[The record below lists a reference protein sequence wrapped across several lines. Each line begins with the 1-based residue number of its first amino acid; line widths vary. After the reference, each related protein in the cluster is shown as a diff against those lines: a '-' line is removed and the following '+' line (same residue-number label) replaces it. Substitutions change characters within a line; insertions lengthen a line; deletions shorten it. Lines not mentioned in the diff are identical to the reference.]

1 VLQLENPNRYG
12 LIWVDII
19 SYEGWLHLFTDQPA
33 PRFQTEQR
41 HVVLFPIGSCEQH
54 GPYLPIDTDLRIAT
68 LLAEQVASLL
78 SDDTV
83 LLPAMPFSCSHEHR
97 GLGTIALDI
106 STVSAFV
113 HNVAR
118 SLKSWGTPSLLV
130 LLNWHGGNDLLGAL
144 ATEITS
150 IESLPCAAIP
160 SIVQVGQAW
169 DESGMTTAKDIH
181 AGAIETAIIRAYW
194 PELVKEPIPQAA
206 HCEPHIG
213 PAKVQPVLQAIGT
226 YAATAQGIWGA
237 PEDAD
242 ESKGRELI
250 EKLSRK
256 ISVEIAR
263 LLELVNKS

>member
-1 VLQLENPNRYG
+1 M
-12 LIWVDII
+12 
-19 SYEGWLHLFTDQPA
+19 FTDQPA
-33 PRFQTEQR
+33 SRFQTEKR
-41 HVVLFPIGSCEQH
+41 RIILLPIGSCEQH

-68 LLAEQVASLL
+68 LLAEQVAGLL
-78 SDDTV
+78 SEDAV
-83 LLPAMPFSCSHEHR
+83 LLPPLPFSCSHEHR

-118 SLKSWGTPSLLV
+118 SLKSWGTLSLLV

-144 ATEITS
+144 ATEITAT
-150 IESLPCAAIP
+150 ELLPCAAIP
-160 SIVQVGQAW
+160 SVAQVGEAW
-169 DESGMTTAKDIH
+169 DTSGMTIAKDIH

-194 PELVKEPIPQAA
+194 PELVKDPLPQTA
-206 HCEPHIG
+206 HCEPHIS

-237 PEDAD
+237 PEDAN

-250 EKLSRK
+250 EKLSRDVAVQ
-256 ISVEIAR
+256 ITQ
-263 LLELVNKS
+263 LLELVNNN